1 MAGKFPR
8 TTELPSQ
15 STLFWVSHKDR
26 YLRQLLIEDIE
37 AETGRCL
44 IVYFTDCDN
53 TNAQIDVG
61 DDVHLAELLNSCVG
75 RPVDL
80 LLETN
85 GGGTDATEKL
95 CSLLR
100 AMAPDLRVIVPR
112 RAKSNGTVLTMCGQ
126 TVVLGMES
134 ELGPIDPAIG
144 SVPAH
149 FVLNAPAGSFNAIDL
164 QLAQTARAQTE
175 KLAKNL
181 LGTGMMKDRTPSD
194 IDEVIGKL
202 ATRNLYH
209 SHGSVIDHK
218 EAKELGFDVTFL
230 DHTSQV
236 WKKLWLLRAM
246 YQYDCPIGGYAKMF
260 ESTKVSTGTALV
272 PPPGAKP

>member
-1 MAGKFPR
+1 MGATFPR
-8 TTELPSQ
+8 TTDIPKQ
-15 STLFWVSHKDR
+15 SPLFWVNHKDR
-26 YLRQLLIEDIE
+26 YLRQLLIGDIE

-44 IVYFTDCDN
+44 IVYFTDCDH
-53 TNAQIDVG
+53 TNAQIDIG
-61 DDVHLAELLNSCVG
+61 DDVHLAELLGGCIG

-85 GGGTDATEKL
+85 GGVTDATEKL

-100 AMAPDLRVIVPR
+100 EMAPDLRVIVPR

-134 ELGPIDPAIG
+134 ELGPIDPFVG
-144 SVPAH
+144 QVPVH
-149 FVLNAPAGSFNAIDL
+149 FVLSAPPGSFNVIEV

-175 KLAKNL
+175 KLAKHL
-181 LGTGMMKDRTPSD
+181 LASGMMKNRAPEE
-194 IDEVIGKL
+194 IEQAIEKL
-202 ATRNLYH
+202 ATRNTYH

-218 EAKELGFDVTFL
+218 EAAQLGFHVTFL
-230 DHTSQV
+230 AHDSTI

-246 YQYDCPIGGYAKMF
+246 YQYDCPIGGFAKLF
-260 ESTKVSTGTALV
+260 ESAKVSTGTAV
-272 PPPGAKP
+272 QSPPV